1 MGQKPASEA
10 NSQGPGQGTQTVSVT
25 EDKRGSL
32 ERRKVSEAGPKA
44 LHSGHSEYLG
54 SLFGREGSS
63 SIQGARVFGNILE
76 NGVTCVLF
84 STMSIS
90 GKGNGGGSG
99 SRKRG

>member
-1 MGQKPASEA
+1 MSGSWA
-10 NSQGPGQGTQTVSVT
+10 QGPSQW
-25 EDKRGSL
+25 
-32 ERRKVSEAGPKA
+32 P
-44 LHSGHSEYLG
+44 LG
-54 SLFGREGSS
+54 APESLFGREGSS

-90 GKGNGGGSG
+90 GKGNGGGGG